1 MILTMSV
8 ENLASDNGVVL
19 ERPNQKEIKSKEK
32 VHACGEKR
40 ARLFAYP
47 FEKKGIVRGN
57 RGGNITKVS
66 VY

>member
-1 MILTMSV
+1 MSV
-8 ENLASDNGVVL
+8 ENPESDNGVVL
-19 ERPNQKEIKSKEK
+19 EIPKKIENRSKDK

-57 RGGNITKVS
+57 RAGNITKVS
-66 VY
+66 VC